1 MIDVHTH
8 LLPGVDDGSPSV
20 EVSVPVLER
29 FAADGVELVVC
40 TPHLEASRAAQAPHD
55 AHAAILERLR
65 ASAPAVPRLAS
76 GYEIM
81 LDVPGA
87 DLTDRRL
94 TLDGSTAVLIEFPR
108 AALPPQSSRELY
120 RLRMSGLAPVVAHPE
135 RYHDLTPALA
145 EEWRRV
151 GAALQL
157 DAAALHARGPM
168 GDRARAL
175 LAEGMVDLLASDT
188 HADRRSLAAGRDW
201 ILEHGTP
208 EQAELLTRT
217 NAQHLLAGQPLEEV
231 GPVQPTRSLGK
242 RLRDIFIPRH

>member
-1 MIDVHTH
+1 MIDLHTH

-20 EVSVPVLER
+20 EASLPVLER
-29 FAADGVELVVC
+29 FAAEGVELVVC
-40 TPHLEASRAAQAPHD
+40 TPHLDASRSAQAPHD
-55 AHAAILERLR
+55 EHDAIMERLR
-65 ASAPAVPRLAS
+65 ASAPPVPTLAR

-94 TLDGSTAVLIEFPR
+94 TLAGSSAVLVEFPR
-108 AALPPQSSRELY
+108 AGLPPQSAHELY

-135 RYHDLTPALA
+135 RYSGCTPAVA

-151 GAALQL
+151 GAVLQL
-157 DAAALHARGPM
+157 DAAAMLAKGPM

-175 LAEGMVDLLASDT
+175 LAAGLIDVVASDT
-188 HADRRSLAAGRDW
+188 HGDRRSLAVAREW
-201 ILEHGTP
+201 VLRHGTP

-217 NAQHLLAGQPLEEV
+217 NARRLLSDQPVLAVGAV
-231 GPVQPTRSLGK
+231 GPSSSLGA
-242 RLRDIFIPRH
+242 RFRAIFLPRH